1 MSATCQEKLEC
12 IKDGDGLGTIDILDI
27 IGKHIKN
34 SGAVPVLMIM
44 LALANEVR
52 RRRMP

>member
-1 MSATCQEKLEC
+1 MSVACQEKLEC
-12 IKDGDGLGTIDILDI
+12 IKNGDGLGTMDILDI
-27 IGKHIKN
+27 VGKHVKN

-52 RRRMP
+52 RRMP